1 MFCNNFFK
9 KMPNPFSQVSVKG
22 AAPSSSFPPAEDPPP
37 FWSGAM
43 TSGRIGLFSP
53 SHVVAYVGTLP
64 SQGNHSRWQNEEM
77 YLMQS
82 SAAAAAN
89 NNP

>member
-1 MFCNNFFK
+1 
-9 KMPNPFSQVSVKG
+9 MPCHIFIKNAESSPQVSVKG
-22 AAPSSSFPPAEDPPP
+22 AAPSSSFPPTEDPPP